1 MSVYSWLIQLI
12 CHLVP
17 SFQDHSFHWS
27 DQHKA
32 KMRLSVFDRLG
43 AGGRKKKDDQ
53 GAAAA
58 AGGKPGDKTGDAA
71 GKSGSPQQNRK

>member
-1 MSVYSWLIQLI
+1 
-12 CHLVP
+12 
-17 SFQDHSFHWS
+17 
-27 DQHKA
+27 
-32 KMRLSVFDRLG
+32 MRLSVFDRLG